1 MIYFSVVFCSNVLW
15 ISFKL
20 NLQVNSLL
28 HFVWLRILDSPYILS
43 VWISFI
49 IWLVPW
55 GSSSETQRQLGVRM
69 RYVRLRE
76 IFGLKS
82 TSRVREPVWKYF
94 YRTSSRSVQSPS
106 RWLARKIFFWPIRGR
121 SCKATPSPS
130 YTKWFFSSIEVHVVP
145 WPVQREDS
153 RGEFQE
159 GDIAVFWA
167 PQLPRKCRKI
177 PQYHAQK
184 ILKHYNAL
192 IGRVE
197 NRFLTATTTL

>member
-15 ISFKL
+15 ISVKL
-20 NLQVNSLL
+20 NLQVNSWL

-55 GSSSETQRQLGVRM
+55 VSSSETQRQLGVRM

-106 RWLARKIFFWPIRGR
+106 RWLARKNIFL
-121 SCKATPSPS
+121 AN
-130 YTKWFFSSIEVHVVP
+130 
-145 WPVQREDS
+145 QREVLQGDS
-153 RGEFQE
+153 VAILHKVVFLIDRGTCSSFARTT
-159 GDIAVFWA
+159 GRFSWRVS
-167 PQLPRKCRKI
+167 CRRGTLRCSEH
-177 PQYHAQK
+177 PNY
-184 ILKHYNAL
+184 LEN
-192 IGRVE
+192 VE
-197 NRFLTATTTL
+197 KYRNITHKKSSNIITR